1 MNKKHY
7 PSAFLLII
15 AVALYFMYGDQF
27 SLSNINFDAYK
38 EACIKL
44 QFAKEGDYTKDEV
57 QSLVNK
63 VNYLL
68 PDSVEDIKDPLKK
81 EIKTCAN
88 ELSKRLSY

>member
-1 MNKKHY
+1 M
-7 PSAFLLII
+7 II

-27 SLSNINFDAYK
+27 SLNNVNFEAYK

-44 QFAKEGDYTKDEV
+44 QFAKEEDYTKDEV

-68 PDSVEDIKDPLKK
+68 PDSVEEIKDPLRK

-88 ELSKRLSY
+88 ELSKRLGY